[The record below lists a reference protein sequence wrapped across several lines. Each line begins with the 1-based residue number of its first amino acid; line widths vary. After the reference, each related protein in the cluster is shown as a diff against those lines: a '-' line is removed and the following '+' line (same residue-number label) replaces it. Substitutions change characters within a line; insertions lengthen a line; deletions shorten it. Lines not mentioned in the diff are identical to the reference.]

1 MEFNT
6 INHIQEKLKEFNLE
20 DTTSFAEACAY
31 LASEKR
37 GKKITIIDLRE
48 KNIEADYF
56 VICSASSTTQVR
68 AIAEFIDDELGTRGY
83 NISHRDI
90 DTKWSA
96 LDYSDVI
103 VHVFYNEVRDYYQI
117 ERLWE
122 DENNVRLYEYED

>member
-1 MEFNT
+1 MEIT
-6 INHIQEKLKEFNLE
+6 NHIQEKLKEFDLE
-20 DTTSFAEACAY
+20 NSTDFAQACAY
-31 LASEKR
+31 LVSEKR
-37 GKKITIIDLRE
+37 AKKITIIDLRE
-48 KNIEADYF
+48 KAIEADYF

-68 AIAEFIDDELGTRGY
+68 AVAEFVDDELGKAGY
-83 NISHRDI
+83 NIAHRDI

-122 DENNVRLYEYED
+122 DKDNVTLYEYED

>member
-1 MEFNT
+1 MEL
-6 INHIQEKLKEFNLE
+6 INHIQEKLKEFDLTNST
-20 DTTSFAEACAY
+20 DFAEACAY
-31 LASEKR
+31 LVSEKR

-48 KNIEADYF
+48 KSIEADYF

-68 AIAEFIDDELGTRGY
+68 AIAEFVDDELGKAGY
-83 NISHRDI
+83 NIVQRDI

-103 VHVFYNEVRDYYQI
+103 VHVFYNDVRDYYQI

-122 DENNVRLYEYED
+122 DKDNVKLYDYED